1 MRILTGIKPT
11 GLLHLGNYFG
21 SIKQLLD
28 YQQATNQAEHE
39 IFAFIANAHALT
51 TPLEAKM
58 HAFYTKSLLSTY
70 LACGIDPNK
79 ICLYLQTDISETF
92 ELAWL
97 LTCFCTKGVLDRS
110 HAFKAAQ
117 DNQNEAV
124 GMGIYSYPILMAAD
138 ILGVDVNIV
147 PVGPD
152 QKQHIEIC
160 RDLAIK
166 INHHLESQGLQSAF
180 VVPDIQIEMEQSIT
194 GLDGRKMSKSYD
206 NTIKLTDTPEQIKKL
221 IYGIKTDS
229 SGMNEPKALDTLY
242 ELYALFA
249 TDAEKVE
256 LASKYQTGI
265 GWAQVKATVYDKVNA
280 FITPIREKY
289 EYYMLQDELLEQIL
303 LQGAQKARPI
313 IQNTL
318 YRAKKVLVA

>member
-1 MRILTGIKPT
+1 MRIFTGIKPT

-28 YQQATNQAEHE
+28 YQQSSDHE

-51 TPLEAKM
+51 IPLEAAT
-58 HAFYTKSLLSTY
+58 HALYAKSLIATY
-70 LACGIDPNK
+70 LAAGIDPNR
-79 ICLYLQTDISETF
+79 ICLYLQTDIPETF
-92 ELAWL
+92 ELSWI

-110 HAFKAAQ
+110 HAYKAAQ
-117 DNQNEAV
+117 DSQHEAV

-138 ILGVDVNIV
+138 ILGADADIV

-152 QKQHIEIC
+152 QKQHVEIC

-166 INHHLESQGLQSAF
+166 VNHHLTSQGLPAAF
-180 VVPDIQIEMEQSIT
+180 KVPEIQIEMEQSII

-229 SGMNEPKALDTLY
+229 SGMTEPKALDTLFEIY
-242 ELYALFA
+242 SLVA
-249 TDAEKVE
+249 TDAEKAV

-265 GWAQVKATVYDKVNA
+265 GWAQVKATVYEKVNK

-289 EYYMLQDELLEQIL
+289 EYYMQQDDELARIL
-303 LQGAQKARPI
+303 AQGAAKARPV
-313 IQNTL
+313 IQQTL
-318 YRAKKVLVA
+318 YRAKHALGA